1 MKLTVL
7 GSGTCIPSPI
17 RNAPGYLLQVN
28 GRRILVDC
36 GSGVSRQLVK
46 AGHACSALDCIF
58 LTHFHPDHCSDLVA
72 IVQALKIGG
81 FGNHT
86 ERLIIGGPPA
96 IGEFYRSVVG
106 EWLGPV
112 AFTIKLLDM
121 QRPVVFEEIQI
132 QTVPTTHLENGSS
145 LAYSFTFNG
154 RKIIFSGD
162 AAYSE
167 DLVRH
172 AVAADLLV
180 ADCSSLEKDKRAG
193 HMSARECGIL
203 ARRAEAKS
211 ILLSHIYPAEYADQ
225 ERIEECRREF
235 AGTVMLAEDLK
246 EHSIP

>member
-7 GSGTCIPSPI
+7 GSGTCIPSST
-17 RNAPGYLLQVN
+17 RNAAGYLLQVN
-28 GRRILVDC
+28 GRHILVDC
-36 GSGVSRQLVK
+36 GSGISRQLAR
-46 AGHACSALDCIF
+46 AGHTCSVLDCIF

-72 IVQALKIGG
+72 IIQALKIGG
-81 FGNHT
+81 FGNHA

-96 IGEFYRSVVG
+96 IGEFYRSAVG
-106 EWLGPV
+106 ERLGPV
-112 AFTIKLLDM
+112 FFTIKLLDM
-121 QRPVVFEEIQI
+121 QRPVVFEGVQI
-132 QTVPTTHLENGSS
+132 ETVPTMHLENGRS
-145 LAYSFTFNG
+145 LAYSFTFKG

-162 AAYSE
+162 AAYTE

-172 AVAADLLV
+172 AAGADLLV

-211 ILLSHIYPAEYADQ
+211 ILLSHIYPAEYADR
-225 ERIEECRREF
+225 ERIAECSREF

-246 EHSIP
+246 EYAIP